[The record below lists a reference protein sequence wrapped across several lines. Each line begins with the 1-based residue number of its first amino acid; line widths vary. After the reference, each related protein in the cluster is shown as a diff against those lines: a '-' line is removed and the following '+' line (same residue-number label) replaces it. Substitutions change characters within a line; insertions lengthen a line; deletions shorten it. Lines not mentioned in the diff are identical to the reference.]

1 MHKMIIAAAIAA
13 LTAPLPAIA
22 TPAPAATAQPA
33 RFSVIVEGHGP
44 DVILI
49 PGLSSTRDVWR
60 ASADRLKASHR
71 VHLVQL
77 RGFGEPAGINAS
89 GPVLQ
94 PFVAELAA
102 YIRNARLDRPAVVGH
117 SMGGL
122 AALMLAADHPQSV
135 GRVMVVDAFP
145 FIGPV
150 FGADSVAAITPR
162 AEQMRTMLIGNA
174 GKMTPDFT
182 TPADCP
188 ASLPAPAEIRGNMTN
203 SAVGA
208 CLMKHGAMASDLRVV
223 AQAMYDDMVTDLRPR
238 LKDIKAPV
246 TMLYPQDDRLVTKA
260 DADALYA
267 GSYAGTPTLTL
278 KRIEGSYH
286 FIMQDQPTAFAGAL
300 DEFLASPLR

>member
-1 MHKMIIAAAIAA
+1 MQKLIFAAALAAIAVPSSA
-13 LTAPLPAIA
+13 LAAS
-22 TPAPAATAQPA
+22 APAAATNPA
-33 RFSVIVEGHGP
+33 RFSVVVEGHGP

-60 ASADRLKASHR
+60 ASADRLKANHR

-77 RGFGEPAGINAS
+77 RGFGEPAGVNAT

-94 PFVAELAA
+94 PFVAELAD
-102 YIRNARLDRPAVVGH
+102 YIRNAKLNRPAVVGH

-122 AALMLAADHPQSV
+122 AALMLAADHPQAV
-135 GRVMVVDAFP
+135 GKVMVVDAFP

-162 AEQMRTMLIGNA
+162 AEQMRTMLLGNA

-182 TPADCP
+182 TPANCP
-188 ASLPAPAEIRGNMTN
+188 ATLPPPAEIKGNMTN
-203 SAVGA
+203 SGVGA
-208 CLMKHGAMASDLRVV
+208 CLMKHGALASDLRVV
-223 AQAMYDDMVTDLRPR
+223 AQAMYDDMITDVRPR
-238 LKDIKAPV
+238 LKDIAAPV

-260 DADALYA
+260 EADALYA
-267 GSYAGTPTLTL
+267 GAYAGTPKLTL

-286 FIMQDQPTAFAGAL
+286 FIMQDQPSAFAGAL